1 MNKSIDAH
9 ECFNRSN
16 PSEVKSFPAIE
27 INKREI
33 GRGPKIIMP
42 QIIIENEKRKDHKL
56 LEKEKEEMFVDL

>member
-33 GRGPKIIMP
+33 LNPKKSMKDLMLILMHL
-42 QIIIENEKRKDHKL
+42 KTRKDY
-56 LEKEKEEMFVDL
+56 EKI